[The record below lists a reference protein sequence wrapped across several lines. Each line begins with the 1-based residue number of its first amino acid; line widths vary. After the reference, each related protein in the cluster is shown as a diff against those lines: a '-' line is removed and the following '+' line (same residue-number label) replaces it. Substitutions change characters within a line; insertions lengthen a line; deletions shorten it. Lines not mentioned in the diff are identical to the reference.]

1 MSDLLRDDEQRIR
14 LGERAQALVREQFS
28 IEAVVDSLETTYN
41 SILSERSS
49 TTRWGTLS
57 SRLAVDEYPR

>member
-49 TTRWGTLS
+49 ITRWGTLS